1 MSTAFSSTS
10 YSDITVRI
18 NELNEAAE
26 FIHITIYED
35 AGSTLLAKDTNGV
48 EVNSKQLTSIGYTY
62 PDTDET
68 TGLQTTGFLTISFVD
83 GSSFVVTDMEVPQ
96 FWYTIVGVPITWN

>member
-10 YSDITVRI
+10 YTDITVRI

-35 AGSTLLAKDTNGV
+35 AASTLLAKDTNGN
-48 EVNSKQLTSIGYTY
+48 EVNSKQLTSVGYTY
-62 PDTDET
+62 PDTDES
-68 TGLQTTGFLTISFVD
+68 TGSQTTGFLTISFVD
-83 GSSFVVTDMEVPQ
+83 DSSFVVIDMEVPQ
-96 FWYTIVGVPITWN
+96 FWYTIVGAPITWN